1 MLRTAPPLALK
12 RGASVKRIPRS
23 KNKPETQFSPVPAL
37 TAQSIGAP
45 TCTLRSIRFD
55 NKNYRDCSFMKVE
68 ISPGTLFIMG
78 ILVVVGAGT
87 WWQYSQRQAINEAI
101 QTELQSAEAL
111 LPAARRKAFW
121 DCLADIAGDGPA
133 NNDVTIAR
141 MRAQSAAEYCLEDVG
156 A

>member
-1 MLRTAPPLALK
+1 
-12 RGASVKRIPRS
+12 
-23 KNKPETQFSPVPAL
+23 
-37 TAQSIGAP
+37 
-45 TCTLRSIRFD
+45 
-55 NKNYRDCSFMKVE
+55 
-68 ISPGTLFIMG
+68 MG